1 LLVSTHFAKLCKLAL
16 TSLEVKTAHE
26 TQFQNTPGRPLKP
39 VLSRFFAYGI
49 PTMLETT
56 KTDSMGFLINSRE
69 CERSLQK
76 HFQKNP
82 DFYVREFLEVL

>member
-1 LLVSTHFAKLCKLAL
+1 
-16 TSLEVKTAHE
+16 
-26 TQFQNTPGRPLKP
+26 
-39 VLSRFFAYGI
+39 
-49 PTMLETT
+49 MLETT